1 MVVDVAFMVTYVAK
15 KATQGNAMTE
25 LSRNNPKTISNPKT
39 PWQRAFAH
47 MGLSVHKLAG
57 ELEISASTISR
68 SLRDDDGL
76 ISGKNQKKLIAL
88 GERIGRPVPP
98 HVLLPD
104 Y

>member
-1 MVVDVAFMVTYVAK
+1 MLLK
-15 KATQGNAMTE
+15 KQRRAQPMTE

-47 MGLSVHKLAG
+47 MGLSIHGLAN

-68 SLRDDDGL
+68 SLRDEDGL

-88 GERIGRPVPP
+88 GEKIGRPVPP